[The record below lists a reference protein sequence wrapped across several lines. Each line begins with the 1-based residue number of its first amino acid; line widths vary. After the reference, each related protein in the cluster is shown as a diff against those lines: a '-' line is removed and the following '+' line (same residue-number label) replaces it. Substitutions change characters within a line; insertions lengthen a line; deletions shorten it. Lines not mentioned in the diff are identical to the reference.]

1 MSIGKRFVH
10 LVKSNLNA
18 IINRPE
24 SSGRPWGGSAH
35 LEDLS
40 DEELEREILRRKER
54 REAAERAASRSY
66 EEEAMDEVERALR
79 EKSGRFRTSGRRTG
93 NYSPAGATAQDPRLA
108 QLYAQ
113 LECPY
118 GADLNTVRK
127 HYRALML
134 KYHPDMHSK
143 SPDKQQLATN
153 LSQRLT
159 QAYNELKRLR
169 GR

>member
-1 MSIGKRFVH
+1 MSIGKRFIH
-10 LVKSNLNA
+10 LVKSN
-18 IINRPE
+18 INSIMDRPE
-24 SSGRPWGGSAH
+24 LSGRSWGGSAP

-54 REAAERAASRSY
+54 REAADRAASQSY
-66 EEEAMDEVERALR
+66 EQEAMDEVERSLR

-93 NYSPAGATAQDPRLA
+93 SYSASAPAQDPRLA

-118 GADLNTVRK
+118 GSDLNTVRK

-143 SPDKQQLATN
+143 RPDKQRLATD

-159 QAYNELKRLR
+159 QAYNDLRRLQ